1 MTRILDR
8 LVANSFIRVFLAFVL
23 GSPVLFIL
31 GDVTENLS
39 DYLEAGLTMGEV
51 IKAWAFKLP
60 QFIQWSFPIAAL
72 VSTVFTVQTM
82 TLHKEIVAAK
92 AGGISFHRLVVP
104 VLVLGVLLTG
114 VALGLEEL
122 VPRTNRRAAEILRQ
136 EDFRRVWRV
145 NFVYQGENGRNFSV
159 QRLNAQEGTL
169 TGVVMETV
177 DPVTGKLVSH
187 LTAEGAHYDPD
198 SLWTFTE
205 GFLRSFLDDGE
216 EVTTQFQWL
225 RTRGFEESPEDLLEE
240 PRAPEEMTRAE
251 MGRLADIIERSGGSA
266 RKLRVDREEKIAIP
280 VATLIIIIFGAPLAT
295 STKRGGPAFGIG
307 MALLSTIF
315 YMLIFRISGA
325 VGETGGMAPFTAA
338 WLPNLVFLAGGLFML
353 SRVRT

>member
-1 MTRILDR
+1 MIRILDR
-8 LVANSFIRVFLAFVL
+8 LVAGSFFRVFLAFVL
-23 GSPVLFIL
+23 GAPVLFIL

-39 DYLEAGLTMGEV
+39 DYLEAGLSMKEV
-51 IKAWAFKLP
+51 IRAWAFKLP

-72 VSTVFTVQTM
+72 VSTVFTIQTM

-92 AGGISFHRLVVP
+92 AGGISFHRLILP
-104 VLVLGVLLTG
+104 ILFLGLMLTG

-136 EDFRRVWRV
+136 EDIRRIWRT
-145 NFVYQGENGRNFSV
+145 NFVYQGENGRNFSI
-159 QRLNAQEGTL
+159 QRLNAEEGTL

-177 DPVTGKLVSH
+177 EPGTSEPTSH
-187 LTAEGAHYDPD
+187 LTAEGADYNPED
-198 SLWTFTE
+198 LWTFTE
-205 GFLRSFLDDGE
+205 GFHRVFLENGE
-216 EVTTQFQWL
+216 EITTQFQWM
-225 RTRGFEESPEDLLEE
+225 RIRGFEEKPEDLLNE

-251 MGRLADIIERSGGSA
+251 MERLADIIERSGGTPN
-266 RKLRVDREEKIAIP
+266 KLRVDREEKIAIP

-307 MALLSTIF
+307 MALLSTIL
-315 YMLIFRISGA
+315 YMLLFRISGA
-325 VGETGGMAPFTAA
+325 FGETGGLDPFTAA
-338 WLPNLVFLAGGLFML
+338 WLPNYFFLAGGLIML

>member
-1 MTRILDR
+1 MIRILDR
-8 LVANSFIRVFLAFVL
+8 LVATSFLRVFLAFVL
-23 GSPVLFIL
+23 GSPILFIL

-39 DYLEAGLTMGEV
+39 DYLEAGLTMTEV
-51 IKAWAFKLP
+51 MKAWAYKLP

-92 AGGISFHRLVVP
+92 AGGISFHRLIVP
-104 VLVLGVLLTG
+104 ILFLGVLLTG

-136 EDFRRVWRV
+136 EDIRRIWRT
-145 NFVYQGENGRNFSV
+145 NFVYQSDDGRNFSV
-159 QRLNAQEGTL
+159 QRLNAEEGAL
-169 TGVVMETV
+169 TGVVMEVV
-177 DPVTGKLVSH
+177 DPGTSRPSSH
-187 LTAEGAHYDPD
+187 LTSEGAYYHPD
-198 SLWTFTE
+198 STWTFTE
-205 GFLRSFLDDGE
+205 GFHRVFLEDGE
-216 EVTTQFQWL
+216 EVTTQFQWF
-225 RTRGFEESPEDLLEE
+225 RTRGFEEKPEDLLEE

-251 MGRLADIIERSGGSA
+251 MGRLADIIERSGGTPN
-266 RKLRVDREEKIAIP
+266 KLRVDREEKIAIP

-315 YMLIFRISGA
+315 YMLLFRISGA
-325 VGETGGMAPFTAA
+325 VGETGGLSPFTAA
-338 WLPNLVFLAGGLFML
+338 WLPNLLFLAGGVLML
-353 SRVRT
+353 GRVRT